1 MRTFNLS
8 STKREHGDSRSL
20 PHHAKAYSVR
30 GNWRIPAH
38 CAPSVL
44 GPADVFILCCL
55 QASAR
60 RLLNSTM
67 PYVDKGTISSLLSS
81 SCCSDFF
88 PEGNLQERRSLFR
101 ISLVSDIFWA
111 ILNYITLLYVVCCFP
126 LSFLLP
132 GGICAFLIVFFFAVS
147 SLCSPMNK
155 PKSTQQVK
163 GQAALVRA
171 MTARLVIV
179 ALLILCEV
187 RNLSEL

>member
-1 MRTFNLS
+1 MRTINLS

-132 GGICAFLIVFFFAVS
+132 GGICAFLIVFFFCSFLTLFSYEQTQKYTTSKGTSGFGSRYDGPPGNRRPVN
-147 SLCSPMNK
+147 SLRGP
-155 PKSTQQVK
+155 
-163 GQAALVRA
+163 
-171 MTARLVIV
+171 
-179 ALLILCEV
+179 
-187 RNLSEL
+187 